1 MMFTLNNKKPLIL
14 AVVAMVTFALFLSP
28 TLAVT
33 DVMATDKKSKGNDR
47 DQDIDQGQS
56 SRQNAQCVSAED
68 VVASCNQVS
77 VQDQDNEGN
86 NAAGQ
91 QNGGDNKKG
100 KGNDGDN
107 KKGKGND
114 GDNKKGKGNDGDQ
127 DIEQEQENKQNSQC
141 VAGDSVAASCNN
153 LSFQDQ
159 DNEGNNAAGQ
169 QNDGD
174 NKKGKGND
182 GDQDIEQEQEN
193 KQNAQCVSGEDAIV
207 SCNQVSFQDQVNEG
221 NNALGQN

>member
-14 AVVAMVTFALFLSP
+14 AVVAVVTFALFLSP
-28 TLAVT
+28 TLAVN
-33 DVMATDKKSKGNDR
+33 DVMATDKKNKGNDR

-56 SRQNAQCVSAED
+56 SRQNAQCVSGED

-91 QNGGDNKKG
+91 QNG
-100 KGNDGDN
+100 
-107 KKGKGND
+107 
-114 GDNKKGKGNDGDQ
+114 KGKGNDGDQ

-169 QNDGD
+169 QNGGD

-193 KQNAQCVSGEDAIV
+193 KQNAQCVSGEEAIV

>member
-14 AVVAMVTFALFLSP
+14 VVVAVVTFALFLSP
-28 TLAVT
+28 TLAVN
-33 DVMATDKKSKGNDR
+33 DVMATDKKNKGNDG

-56 SRQNAQCVSAED
+56 SRQNAQCVSGED
-68 VVASCNQVS
+68 VVAACNQLS

-91 QNGGDNKKG
+91 QNGNG
-100 KGNDGDN
+100 KGNDE
-107 KKGKGND
+107 
-114 GDNKKGKGNDGDQ
+114 DQ
-127 DIEQEQENKQNSQC
+127 DIEQEQENNQNSQC
-141 VAGDSVAASCNN
+141 VAGDSIAASCNN
-153 LSFQDQ
+153 LSVQDQ
-159 DNEGNNAAGQ
+159 DNEGNNAAAQDG
-169 QNDGD
+169 GD

-207 SCNQVSFQDQVNEG
+207 SCNQLSVQDQNNEG
-221 NNALGQN
+221 SNTLGQN

>member
-14 AVVAMVTFALFLSP
+14 AVVAVVTFDLFLSP
-28 TLAVT
+28 TLAVN
-33 DVMATDKKSKGNDR
+33 DVMATDKKNKGNDG
-47 DQDIDQGQS
+47 DQDIEQGQS
-56 SRQNAQCVSAED
+56 SRQNAQCVSGED

-91 QNGGDNKKG
+91 QNG
-100 KGNDGDN
+100 
-107 KKGKGND
+107 
-114 GDNKKGKGNDGDQ
+114 KGKGNDGDQ

-153 LSFQDQ
+153 LSLQDQ

-169 QNDGD
+169 QNGGD

-182 GDQDIEQEQEN
+182 GDQDVEQEQEN

>member
-14 AVVAMVTFALFLSP
+14 AVVAVVTFALFLSP
-28 TLAVT
+28 TLAVN
-33 DVMATDKKSKGNDR
+33 DVMATDKKNKGNDG

-91 QNGGDNKKG
+91 QNG
-100 KGNDGDN
+100 
-107 KKGKGND
+107 
-114 GDNKKGKGNDGDQ
+114 KGKGNDGDQ

-169 QNDGD
+169 QNGGD

>member
-14 AVVAMVTFALFLSP
+14 VVVAVVTFALFLSP
-28 TLAVT
+28 TLAVN
-33 DVMATDKKSKGNDR
+33 DVMATDKKNKGNDG

-56 SRQNAQCVSAED
+56 SRQNAQCVSGED
-68 VVASCNQVS
+68 VVASCNQLS

-91 QNGGDNKKG
+91 QNGNG
-100 KGNDGDN
+100 KGNDE
-107 KKGKGND
+107 
-114 GDNKKGKGNDGDQ
+114 DQ
-127 DIEQEQENKQNSQC
+127 DIEQEQENNQNSQC
-141 VAGDSVAASCNN
+141 VAGDSIAASCNN
-153 LSFQDQ
+153 LSVQDQ
-159 DNEGNNAAGQ
+159 DNEGNNAAAQDG
-169 QNDGD
+169 GD

-207 SCNQVSFQDQVNEG
+207 SCNQLSVQDQNNEG
-221 NNALGQN
+221 SNTLGQN

>member
-14 AVVAMVTFALFLSP
+14 VVVAVVTFALFLSP
-28 TLAVT
+28 TLAVN
-33 DVMATDKKSKGNDR
+33 DVMATDKKNKGNDG

-56 SRQNAQCVSAED
+56 SRQNAQCVSGED
-68 VVASCNQVS
+68 VVASCNQLS

-91 QNGGDNKKG
+91 QNGNG
-100 KGNDGDN
+100 KGNDE
-107 KKGKGND
+107 
-114 GDNKKGKGNDGDQ
+114 DQ
-127 DIEQEQENKQNSQC
+127 DIEQEQENNQNSQC
-141 VAGDSVAASCNN
+141 VAGDSIAASCNN
-153 LSFQDQ
+153 LSVQDQ
-159 DNEGNNAAGQ
+159 DNEGNNAAAQDG
-169 QNDGD
+169 GD

-207 SCNQVSFQDQVNEG
+207 SCNQLSVKDQNNEG
-221 NNALGQN
+221 SNTLGQN

>member
-14 AVVAMVTFALFLSP
+14 AVVAVVTFALFLSP
-28 TLAVT
+28 TLAVN
-33 DVMATDKKSKGNDR
+33 DVMATDKKNKGNDG

-91 QNGGDNKKG
+91 QNG
-100 KGNDGDN
+100 
-107 KKGKGND
+107 
-114 GDNKKGKGNDGDQ
+114 KGKGNDGDQ

-169 QNDGD
+169 QNGGD

-207 SCNQVSFQDQVNEG
+207 SCNQVSVQDQVNEG

>member
-14 AVVAMVTFALFLSP
+14 VVVAVVTFALFLSP
-28 TLAVT
+28 TLAVN
-33 DVMATDKKSKGNDR
+33 DVMATDKKNKGNDG

-56 SRQNAQCVSAED
+56 SRQNAQCVSGED
-68 VVASCNQVS
+68 VVASCNQLS

-91 QNGGDNKKG
+91 QNG
-100 KGNDGDN
+100 
-107 KKGKGND
+107 
-114 GDNKKGKGNDGDQ
+114 KGKGNDGDQ
-127 DIEQEQENKQNSQC
+127 DIEQEQENSQNSQC

-153 LSFQDQ
+153 LSVQDQ
-159 DNEGNNAAGQ
+159 DNEGNNAAAQDG
-169 QNDGD
+169 GD

-207 SCNQVSFQDQVNEG
+207 SCNQLSVQDQDNEG
-221 NNALGQN
+221 SNTLGQN

>member
-14 AVVAMVTFALFLSP
+14 VVVAVVTFALFLSP
-28 TLAVT
+28 TLAVN
-33 DVMATDKKSKGNDR
+33 DVVATDKKNKGNDG

-56 SRQNAQCVSAED
+56 SRQNAQCVSGED
-68 VVASCNQVS
+68 VVASCNQLS

-91 QNGGDNKKG
+91 QNG
-100 KGNDGDN
+100 
-107 KKGKGND
+107 
-114 GDNKKGKGNDGDQ
+114 KGKGNDGDQ
-127 DIEQEQENKQNSQC
+127 DIEQEQENSQNSQC

-153 LSFQDQ
+153 LSVQDQ
-159 DNEGNNAAGQ
+159 DNEGNNAAAQDG
-169 QNDGD
+169 GD

-207 SCNQVSFQDQVNEG
+207 SCNQLSVQDQDNEG
-221 NNALGQN
+221 TNTLGQN